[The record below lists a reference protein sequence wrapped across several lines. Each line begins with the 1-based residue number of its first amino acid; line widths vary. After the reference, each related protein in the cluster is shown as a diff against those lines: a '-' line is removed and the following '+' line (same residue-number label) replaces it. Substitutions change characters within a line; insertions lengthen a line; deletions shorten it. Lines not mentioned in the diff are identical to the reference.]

1 MAKSPAPKTTAA
13 KLPEPGSIAL
23 TLTVDEAE
31 MLIDALEADHEGYVD
46 AVKEARGNNNRDD
59 VKTFSEAAT
68 RIQGLMTKIQE
79 LIGDEDE

>member
-1 MAKSPAPKTTAA
+1 MSKKPAAAPTSAAPTPAATTIH
-13 KLPEPGSIAL
+13 LAL
-23 TLTVDEAE
+23 TTDEAE

-68 RIQGLMTKIQE
+68 RIQGLMAKIQE
-79 LIGDEDE
+79 LIDDE